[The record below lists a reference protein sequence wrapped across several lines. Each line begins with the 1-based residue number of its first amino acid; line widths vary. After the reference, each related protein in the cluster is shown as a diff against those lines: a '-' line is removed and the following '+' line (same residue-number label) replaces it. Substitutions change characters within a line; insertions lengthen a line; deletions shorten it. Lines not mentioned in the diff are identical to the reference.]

1 MTGRISGNRQPPG
14 RECRANVTNARPP
27 WSHQLSPIHWQVTVL
42 TSGTHHSMIEELSM
56 KTVFAFAA
64 AATLLLGTSTE
75 SQAATKV
82 VLKDMHICCGK
93 CVKGIEN
100 AVKDLDGV
108 KVTVNKDDETAT
120 ISGES
125 DKAIQKAIDAIA
137 DAGYH
142 ATSDHKTLKPK
153 DDSGAKEGKV
163 KRLELT
169 GVHNCCG
176 GCNNAVKKA
185 IKTVDGVKADTAKA
199 NQESFVVEGDFDALA
214 LVKALNKSG
223 FHVKVKK

>member
-1 MTGRISGNRQPPG
+1 
-14 RECRANVTNARPP
+14 
-27 WSHQLSPIHWQVTVL
+27 
-42 TSGTHHSMIEELSM
+42 M

-64 AATLLLGTSTE
+64 AVTLLLGVSTE
-75 SQAATKV
+75 SQAETKV

-100 AVKDLDGV
+100 AVKDLKDV
-108 KVTVNKDDETAT
+108 KVTVNKDDETTT
-120 ISGES
+120 ISGDS

-142 ATSDHKTLKPK
+142 ATSDHKKLKPK

-176 GCNNAVKKA
+176 GCNNAVKDA

-199 NQESFVVEGDFDALA
+199 NQDSFVVEGDFDALA
-214 LVKALNKSG
+214 LIKALNKSG